1 MEKILKSK
9 YYSLIVAMIIFA
21 FWLVCFF
28 QYSTETG
35 EASKYLVTFESI
47 ELTLI
52 GLICAFLLMWYKNMF
67 YVVPWITYTPFV
79 FAHPFTP
86 ETIPYGLF
94 IAGALL
100 LVGIII
106 HMIRFKHKI
115 RIGSFFLGLALLA
128 VALVLGGINTKASF
142 LKEQIIF
149 TSIASSAALAIYVVL
164 VSGVD
169 VEFRN
174 VAHLINN
181 LGVLLCLQVI
191 ASIVNREEPLSVF
204 ADKLIN
210 VGWGIS
216 NNIAMMFLFTIPCG
230 IYLAIKSKGLK
241 VILYTFASFA
251 QAVLIIITYSRGG
264 IAALILGG
272 SITLILSFIVAI
284 KEGKKTFIPYF
295 IAILLFIGMAFTALY
310 LFINTQNAK
319 LVPYA
324 ERFKELITA
333 IDLTRFNGRDEIY
346 RDYIEEYK
354 HNIIFG
360 KGLYAPFF
368 IAESEYE
375 YTWGHST
382 VIHTMYTMGTVG
394 LVALSIHMIQKYLNL
409 LIKPNLEKI
418 TIALCCFTSGLYGLV
433 DVSYYFVNYM
443 VVLIMCLIC
452 LEKTIRVSFDID

>member
-191 ASIVNREEPLSVF
+191 ASIFHQEHYLSF
-204 ADKLIN
+204 LTNKNIN

-216 NNIAMMFLFTIPCG
+216 NNIAMILLVTIPCG

-241 VILYTFASFA
+241 VMLYTFASFS
-251 QAVLIIITYSRGG
+251 QAVMIIITYSKGG
-264 IAALILGG
+264 IVALAIGG
-272 SITLILSFIVAI
+272 SVLIIISIFITA
-284 KEGKKTFIPYF
+284 KEGKHTLIQYLISICLFM
-295 IAILLFIGMAFTALY
+295 AIVSTAL
-310 LFINTQNAK
+310 LIFLNSKSDAI
-319 LVPYA
+319 VPYA
-324 ERFKELITA
+324 NAFKGYFSD
-333 IDLTRFNGRDEIY
+333 IDFTYFNGRTPIY
-346 RDYIEEYK
+346 DYYIREFK
-354 HNIIFG
+354 FWPIFG
-360 KGLYAPFF
+360 SGLFAPFYDSPF
-368 IAESEYE
+368 SYE
-375 YTWGHST
+375 YTWGHNT
-382 VIHTMYTMGTVG
+382 FIHTMYTMGTVG
-394 LVALSIHMIQKYLNL
+394 LVALSIHMLQKYLNL

-418 TIALCCFTSGLYGLV
+418 TIVLCCFTSGLYGLV

-443 VVLIMCLIC
+443 VVLIMCLVC
-452 LEKTIRVSFDID
+452 MEKTIRVSFDID